1 MSLLTTGTLKQKNST
16 KNSEARICK
25 LININY
31 TLNWWVTS
39 TFIIYV
45 HNWFTFSTSFW
56 DFENYSFDKCKTI
69 EHCDYQL
76 TTFGSV
82 SLLPVSLLRI
92 LKTPGTIKITRVC
105 FNWLVI

>member
-1 MSLLTTGTLKQKNST
+1 MYIIDLHSVQVSEILKIIHLTNVKQ
-16 KNSEARICK
+16 
-25 LININY
+25 
-31 TLNWWVTS
+31 LNT
-39 TFIIYV
+39 
-45 HNWFTFSTSFW
+45 
-56 DFENYSFDKCKTI
+56 
-69 EHCDYQL
+69 DYQL